1 MTGWRVYSRPHRREW
16 TRRRRQVGASRPLAA
31 VALAL
36 SGCSGIERPTLAP
49 PAQPRTLELGWLER
63 DEATRFTFRVDR
75 LTVAEDGWQAKVGVT
90 NGSESAYRLGRGS
103 VGLVLLDTATRAE
116 LERLTDD
123 LQRAPP
129 ALMPDRLEPE
139 PPPVLG
145 PGASWEA
152 TIGGSEV
159 LRQGSV
165 VRVLFGPYSRLGAR
179 DITQAG
185 TVLWVTDHAVRL

>member
-1 MTGWRVYSRPHRREW
+1 MSSIRHRK
-16 TRRRRQVGASRPLAA
+16 RR
-31 VALAL
+31 L
-36 SGCSGIERPTLAP
+36 SGHAGAAKSAPRGRWRRSRSRSRAVPESSARPSPRPPSRERSSSVDSSATR
-49 PAQPRTLELGWLER
+49 Q
-63 DEATRFTFRVDR
+63 ATRFTFRVDR
-75 LTVAEDGWQAKVGVT
+75 LTVAEDGWQAEVGVT